1 MPAGCIPG
9 HGLCTVG
16 NSVRCW
22 SNSKEYFYLMTTVDK
37 LKQRMYID
45 RKLKNLSKKIRKLL
59 KYFYYTKHHEIHDPH
74 GQTAVV
80 NLSGSLLNKDMGRYA
95 FVICQLL
102 KFSGFQLIVK
112 VDPDFFAGKTPY
124 KRMLSNQGFKLV
136 RSTGL
141 KPDSISFQV
150 QKRKKK
156 VLSLVYGNRASQQ
169 AAVYPLPYPLHPRFY
184 QEHLKPSYF
193 DKFQEQQR
201 TTRIIFSGNF
211 DRKLYSKPLLKERF
225 PGTISR
231 VEALDHIL
239 SGHAS
244 DPRIVRSTTKE
255 DLYRRLELKPAEQQF
270 IISEART
277 PDEDW
282 LTILS
287 KGDFYLC
294 LPGVRMPWSHNAIEA
309 MAVGTIPILQ
319 YDALFYPPLE
329 HLKNC
334 ISYRDFASL
343 DEAIQTA
350 LTMDEAQVQQ
360 MKSEVLDY
368 YNQHLAIDQTINKIQ
383 DFAHSA
389 EETMLLGLPF
399 LEKKA

>member
-1 MPAGCIPG
+1 M
-9 HGLCTVG
+9 LLVE
-16 NSVRCW
+16 
-22 SNSKEYFYLMTTVDK
+22 SKRISLPYGQVDK
-37 LKQRMYID
+37 LKRRMYID
-45 RKLKNLSKKIRKLL
+45 RKLKNLSTKIRKLI
-59 KYFYYTKHHEIHDPH
+59 KYFYYTKHQGIHNPH

-95 FVICQLL
+95 FVICQIL

-112 VDPDFFAGKTPY
+112 VDPDFFAGNTPY

-141 KPDSISFQV
+141 KSDSISFHV

-156 VLSLVYGNRASQQ
+156 VLGLVYGNIAPQHHPSS
-169 AAVYPLPYPLHPRFY
+169 YPLPYPLHPRFY

-193 DKFQEQQR
+193 ETFQQQQR

-255 DLYRRLELKPAEQQF
+255 DLYRRLELKPVAQQF

-282 LTILS
+282 LSILS

-294 LPGVRMPWSHNAIEA
+294 LPGVRMPWSHNAIES

-334 ISYRDFASL
+334 ISYHDYASL
-343 DEAIQTA
+343 DDAIQTA
-350 LTMDEAQVQQ
+350 LAMDVLQVQQ
-360 MKSEVLDY
+360 MKAAVLDY
-368 YNQHLAIDQTINKIQ
+368 YNQHLATDQTIKRIQ

-389 EETMLLGLPF
+389 EENMLVGLPF
-399 LEKKA
+399 LEKNA